1 MYSFGIS
8 AVNLGGLGY
17 EENIDGDDG
26 GFLYML
32 FSFWFFL
39 LSMFGLGRMVIGFSC
54 SYNT

>member
-1 MYSFGIS
+1 VYSFGIS